1 MTKKIML
8 LFFPAFALLLAGC
21 TKDFPYDFKDFNPK
35 HLKAPVQIN
44 FTEHNLFPEG
54 VVYDPIHNWFYVSSA
69 DHGTIGIVTF
79 GGTYTRVTKDEELTQ
94 TNGLRVDKA
103 RQRLWVCNA
112 PTGVG
117 AYDLNTGA
125 RIFFTDLTKLVPGEP
140 VFTNDVVLDPEGN
153 AYVTNSFSPVI
164 YKVDRYG
171 KASVFFQNAAFAT
184 GPGEFG
190 FNGIQYDERGF
201 LLVAHTNLNEIIKIP
216 VRNPADYSIVQ
227 LDATLSFPDGMLLS
241 KDGKQMVVVNE
252 DRVLSFISNDQ
263 WKSGSLSTLFYT
275 GSEVFTTSVTSDGKR
290 VYVLY
295 SHLNKLLN
303 EEDQDTFTIQE
314 VLLKKPSSF

>member
-21 TKDFPYDFKDFNPK
+21 TKDFPIDFNPK
-35 HLKAPVQIN
+35 HPKAPVQIN

-54 VVYDPIHNWFYVSSA
+54 LAYDGLHNRFYVSSA
-69 DHGTIGIVTF
+69 SRGPVGIVTF
-79 GGTYTRVTKDEELTQ
+79 DGTYKPFITDDALTQ
-94 TNGLRVDKA
+94 TNGLRVEKT

-112 PTGVG
+112 PDGVG

-125 RIFFTDLTKLVPGEP
+125 RIFFTDLTQLLPGVT

-171 KASVFFQNAAFAT
+171 KASVFFQKAAFAT
-184 GPGEFG
+184 GPGDFG

-201 LLVAHTNLNEIIKIP
+201 LLVAHTSLNEIIKIP
-216 VRNPADYSIVQ
+216 VRNPADYSVVQ

-241 KDGKQMVVVNE
+241 KDGKQLVVVNE

-263 WKSGSLSTLFYT
+263 WKSGSMSTSFYT

-303 EEDQDTFTIQE
+303 GEDQDTFTIQE
-314 VLLKKPSSF
+314 VLLKKTTSF